1 MLQIFRDKSQSTFIQ
16 AIVLV
21 IVLVFV
27 FWGVGANMMDKRDA
41 AIVVNGE
48 DISYQEYQRVYEQI
62 LSSFRQRFGGAVPK
76 ELLKSL
82 GIESQAKSQLI
93 QQALLRQGATA
104 MGLLVSAPEVQKNI
118 QEMPQFQENGTFNME
133 KYKAVLAANRRTP
146 HKYEKAMRV
155 DMLSTK
161 AVKAIGNFATIV
173 TDAEINDI
181 FQQVKESIKLQFS
194 KISPSAFTNKV
205 TVEEKKLA
213 AWFNENKE
221 KYKTEP
227 QIKLK
232 FLSFPYTAKTGEKS
246 SDNETMRAAVF
257 QKANEAYENIIS
269 SGSLQEYAK
278 LHPEATILD
287 TDFFSRLT
295 PPENLDKSQSIQNTA
310 FSLKEHELS
319 SLIESPDGYS
329 ILYAEAI
336 QPPRIPTLDA
346 VRDKVTDDYKAAHA
360 KTLAREKSEE
370 ILAKLK
376 KGTPFAE
383 IAISNNLK
391 LQEASLSRSSSAAD
405 INNFPTSLLVDVF
418 SLNSTRPFPDEPATV
433 GEDIYLYQF
442 TERNLPD
449 PASMTDEEKKKYRNA
464 ILSKKQERLLF
475 AWIRH
480 QEKNAE
486 IFTSKNIE

>member
-27 FWGVGANMMDKRDA
+27 FWGVGANMMDKRDS

-82 GIESQAKSQLI
+82 GIENQAKSQLI
-93 QQALLRQGATA
+93 QQALLRQGAA
-104 MGLLVSAPEVQKNI
+104 DMGLLVSAPEVQKNI
-118 QEMPQFQENGTFNME
+118 QEMPQFQENGTFNMD
-133 KYKAVLAANRRTP
+133 KYKAILAANRRTP

-155 DMLSTK
+155 DMLSTM
-161 AVKAIGNFATIV
+161 AVKSIGNFATTV
-173 TDAEINDI
+173 TDAEINDV
-181 FQQVKESIKLQFS
+181 FQQVKESIKLQFT
-194 KISPSAFTNKV
+194 KISPANFTDKV
-205 TVEEKKLA
+205 TVEEEKLT

-221 KYKTEP
+221 NYKTEP
-227 QIKLK
+227 QLKLK
-232 FLSFPYTAKTGEKS
+232 FLAFPYTTKTGEKKPAS
-246 SDNETMRAAVF
+246 KTIRSAVF

-269 SGSLQEYAK
+269 AGSLQEYAK
-278 LHPEATILD
+278 LHPEATILE

-295 PPENLDKSQSIQNTA
+295 PPDNLDKAQSVQNIA
-310 FSLKEHELS
+310 FTLKEHELS

-336 QPPRIPTLDA
+336 QPPLIPALDA
-346 VRDKVTDDYKAAHA
+346 VRDKVTKDYKAAHA

-376 KGTPFAE
+376 SGSSFAE
-383 IAISNNLK
+383 IAASNNFK

-405 INNFPTSLLVDVF
+405 INNFPTSLLTDVF
-418 SLNSTRPFPDEPATV
+418 SLNSSKPFPDEPATV

-442 TERNLPD
+442 AERNLPD
-449 PASMTDEEKKKYRNA
+449 PASMTDEEKEKYRSA
-464 ILSKKQERLLF
+464 ILSKKQERLLV

-480 QEKNAE
+480 QEKNAD
-486 IFTSKNIE
+486 IFTSKNLE

>member
-27 FWGVGANMMDKRDA
+27 FWGVGANMMDKRDS

-48 DISYQEYQRVYEQI
+48 DISYPEYQRVYEQI

-82 GIESQAKSQLI
+82 GIENQAKSQLI
-93 QQALLRQGATA
+93 QQALLRQGAAA

-118 QEMPQFQENGTFNME
+118 QKMPQFQENGTFNMV
-133 KYKAVLAANRRTP
+133 KYKAILAANRRTP

-155 DMLSTK
+155 DMLSTR
-161 AVKAIGNFATIV
+161 AVKSIGNFATTV
-173 TDAEINDI
+173 TDAEINDV
-181 FQQVKESIKLQFS
+181 FQQVKESIKLQFT
-194 KISPSAFTNKV
+194 KISPATFTNKV
-205 TVEEKKLA
+205 TVEEEKLA

-221 KYKTEP
+221 NYKTDP

-232 FLSFPYTAKTGEKS
+232 FLTFPYTAKTEEKNS
-246 SDNETMRAAVF
+246 ANKITRSAVF

-269 SGSLQEYAK
+269 AGSLQEYAK
-278 LHPEATILD
+278 LHPEATIFE

-295 PPENLDKSQSIQNTA
+295 PPDNLDKAQSVQNAA
-310 FSLKEHELS
+310 FLLKEHELS
-319 SLIESPDGYS
+319 SLIESPGGYS

-336 QPPRIPTLDA
+336 QPPLIPALDA
-346 VRDKVTDDYKAAHA
+346 VRDKVTNDYKAAHA

-376 KGTPFAE
+376 SGTPFAE
-383 IAISNNLK
+383 IAASNNLK

-405 INNFPTSLLVDVF
+405 INNFPTSLLMDVF
-418 SLNSTRPFPDEPATV
+418 SLNSSKPFPDEPATV
-433 GEDIYLYQF
+433 GEDIYLYKF
-442 TERNLPD
+442 AERNLPD
-449 PASMTDEEKKKYRNA
+449 PESMTNEEKEKYRNA
-464 ILSKKQERLLF
+464 ILSKKQERLLV

-480 QEKNAE
+480 QEKNAD
-486 IFTSKNIE
+486 IFTSKNLE